1 MASPQLSL
9 EAAGPRGVILQ
20 TGSEA
25 QGDLVICQESHRKA
39 MSAQGIKP
47 HCWAPTWLCA
57 WAQLLTVPAAMVP
70 AESAELRSCPWIF
83 TRKEIKL
90 KYLELV
96 LQHTNLSSSIW
107 VLTFPNKKRGPF
119 KS

>member
-25 QGDLVICQESHRKA
+25 QGDLVICQESHREA

-47 HCWAPTWLCA
+47 HC
-57 WAQLLTVPAAMVP
+57 
-70 AESAELRSCPWIF
+70 
-83 TRKEIKL
+83 
-90 KYLELV
+90 
-96 LQHTNLSSSIW
+96 
-107 VLTFPNKKRGPF
+107 
-119 KS
+119 